1 MTDPIDSSL
10 GARSG
15 DRIGRWA
22 RGTLIAT
29 GVLLVATLARVGQ
42 LKAAPSEALSAH
54 LDPRTTTAR
63 RPAERGRVLDR
74 RGQIV
79 AMSVSTRRL
88 FADPAFLYE

>member
-29 GVLLVATLARVGQ
+29 GVLLVAT
-42 LKAAPSEALSAH
+42 
-54 LDPRTTTAR
+54 
-63 RPAERGRVLDR
+63 
-74 RGQIV
+74 V
-79 AMSVSTRRL
+79 A
-88 FADPAFLYE
+88 